1 MLDHDRHWLRDDGGS
16 HGDHRPIR
24 RRVPRAGW
32 IEPAYEL
39 APDVLV
45 HECFAEDVDDP
56 AYEGSEEVVHLRG
69 AIERYSQ
76 LMRGHAYAGVK
87 QVDVYDSRSTREAF
101 EGARRR
107 FEGGGFTAEQWVF
120 HTVSDEPALRSLM
133 CNGFQV
139 GGADGGVA
147 MAGSEGVYVAD
158 GPSTPRHRRNVP
170 ASIGQE
176 KIVLARVLLGRTQSR
191 SLMRPATE
199 TDPLDS
205 WRPRDDWVVFRQ
217 SDQLL
222 PIYVLHF

>member
-1 MLDHDRHWLRDDGGS
+1 MQQARIGRSPNEPGS
-16 HGDHRPIR
+16 VPKKPDSAPHKPGSTSHVCARP
-24 RRVPRAGW
+24 
-32 IEPAYEL
+32 
-39 APDVLV
+39 PDCNSSL
-45 HECFAEDVDDP
+45 P
-56 AYEGSEEVVHLRG
+56 
-69 AIERYSQ
+69 
-76 LMRGHAYAGVK
+76 

-147 MAGSEGVYVAD
+147 MAGSDGVYVAD

-199 TDPLDS
+199 TAPLDS